1 LKEEKRQCKE
11 KKNQLKD
18 DCKAYKKKLSFMED
32 GEIKVLKEDYKPRI
46 KTAKKEWQNIK
57 YKTSETIRA

>member
-1 LKEEKRQCKE
+1 
-11 KKNQLKD
+11 
-18 DCKAYKKKLSFMED
+18 MED

-57 YKTSETIRA
+57 YKTSETIKA